1 MFKVN
6 CRRDEMIVVADL
18 EGVFDHNAEAE
29 VCKLSTGCA
38 PTGDDSVIWNF
49 KGVTDLTSSGIAI
62 LINACKDL
70 EKSYQKEKGDS
81 PVEVRTDRCGVD
93 SKKAFNRTKLSN
105 LCPRVVD
112 ALTVHKLV
120 DAFDIHPDE
129 LAAVKQIR
137 MDLEKRGDG
146 DAFTR
151 LFERIDVKLKACFK
165 EFKDGGRMPENPGRY
180 DADAKTLSRCGVFL
194 HTEHTYYTG
203 SILDV
208 ELLLYDDEDGGAGS
222 YYHADAEAI
231 SVNFVGKVVWVANE
245 DNQSNIYPGMAL
257 SIVSMEE
264 NVKNMLEGYLASRG
278 V

>member
-18 EGVFDHNAEAE
+18 EGVFDHNAEDE

-38 PTGDDSVIWNF
+38 PTGGDSVIWNF

-70 EKSYQKEKGDS
+70 EKNYQKENGDTPIEARS
-81 PVEVRTDRCGVD
+81 DRCGAEA
-93 SKKAFNRTKLSN
+93 KKAFSRTKLSN
-105 LCPRVVD
+105 LRPRVVD

-137 MDLEKRGDG
+137 MDLEQRGDG

-151 LFERIDVKLKACFK
+151 LFERIDVKLKARFK
-165 EFKDGGRMPENPGRY
+165 EFKEGGRMPDNPGHY
-180 DADAKTLSRCGVFL
+180 DADVKTLSRCGIFL
-194 HTEHTYYTG
+194 HTEYIYFAG
-203 SILDV
+203 SVLDV
-208 ELLLYDDEDGGAGS
+208 ELLLYDDEDGGTGS

-245 DNQSNIYPGMAL
+245 EKQFDIYPGMAL

-264 NVKNMLEGYLASRG
+264 GVKNMLEGYLASRG

>member
-18 EGVFDHNAEAE
+18 EGVFDGDAEDEIA
-29 VCKLSTGCA
+29 KLSTGCA
-38 PTGDDSVIWNF
+38 PTGDDCVIWNF

-62 LINACKDL
+62 LINACKEL
-70 EKSYQKEKGDS
+70 EKNCKKDKAARVSRCKEEG
-81 PVEVRTDRCGVD
+81 T
-93 SKKAFNRTKLSN
+93 KAFSRTKLSN
-105 LCPRVVD
+105 LSPRVVD

-137 MDLEKRGDG
+137 MDLEERG

-151 LFERIDVKLKACFK
+151 LFERIDVRLKACFK
-165 EFKDGGRMPENPGRY
+165 EFRDGGRMPDNPGTY
-180 DADAKTLSRCGVFL
+180 DADVRTLSRCGIFL
-194 HTEHTYYTG
+194 HTEHLHFAG

-208 ELLLYDDEDGGAGS
+208 ELILFDDDGGGTGS
-222 YYHADAEAI
+222 VYHKDAETI
-231 SVNFVGKVVWVANE
+231 SVNF
-245 DNQSNIYPGMAL
+245 
-257 SIVSMEE
+257 SMEE
-264 NVKNMLEGYLASRG
+264 DVKNMLEGYLASRG

>member
-18 EGVFDHNAEAE
+18 EGVFDDESEDEIA
-29 VCKLSTGCA
+29 KLSTGCA
-38 PTGDDSVIWNF
+38 PTGDDCVIWNF

-62 LINACKDL
+62 LINACNDL
-70 EKSYQKEKGDS
+70 EKNYEKDKNEKTG
-81 PVEVRTDRCGVD
+81 RCNEEGT
-93 SKKAFNRTKLSN
+93 KAFSRTKLSN
-105 LCPRVVD
+105 LRPRVID

-151 LFERIDVKLKACFK
+151 LFERIDVRLKACFK
-165 EFKDGGRMPENPGRY
+165 EFREGGRTP
-180 DADAKTLSRCGVFL
+180 DISCVFAADVTTLSRCGIFL
-194 HTEHTYYTG
+194 HTEHLHFAG
-203 SILDV
+203 SVLDV
-208 ELLLYDDEDGGAGS
+208 ELTLYDDDDGGTGNV
-222 YYHADAEAI
+222 YHKDAETI
-231 SVNFVGKVVWVANE
+231 SVNFVGKVVWIADE
-245 DNQSNIYPGMAL
+245 QKQADIYPGMAL

-264 NVKNMLEGYLASRG
+264 DVKNMLEGYLASRG